1 MQKIL
6 FLGCNDSQVPYLRE
20 LQNRGLKIIGT
31 DFNRNPPGREF
42 CDAFFNLGY
51 DEYEALIEA
60 GESETFT
67 SNDLVFTASAQF
79 AHRGAAIF
87 AKHFGITY
95 PEVKDI
101 ELCLDKTM
109 YYEYFSQNG
118 IPLPETR
125 YVASENELREALKI
139 EQNKRYYLK
148 SDFSK
153 NPNYVYAF
161 AANQAPWSKI
171 FWGRDRYLRSKYIL
185 QKEFLGVS
193 LRINIYGERFNVFDF
208 RENQKTNNY
217 DQTLLDAGVI
227 STLKSLMQHLGMSRW
242 LLKFDV
248 ILNGNDYAVLDIG
261 LDPPYRMVQYCRSN
275 SINFTEHY
283 LNQYLLGQISFPEK
297 LDG

>member
-20 LQNRGLKIIGT
+20 LQVRGLKIIGT

-42 CDAFFNLGY
+42 CDKFYNLSY
-51 DEYEALIEA
+51 DDHVALIEA
-60 GESETFT
+60 GGNEKFT
-67 SNDLVFTASAQF
+67 SNDYVFTASAQF

-109 YYEYFSQNG
+109 YYEYFNQNG

-125 YVASENELREALKI
+125 FVASENELREALANV
-139 EQNKRYYLK
+139 EQKNRYYLK

-153 NPNYVYAF
+153 NPNYVYDF
-161 AANQAPWSKI
+161 AANEVPWSKI

-193 LRINIYGERFNVFDF
+193 LRINIYGERYNIFDF
-208 RENQKTNNY
+208 RENQKTNEYNN
-217 DQTLLDAGVI
+217 TLLNAGVI
-227 STLKSLMQHLGMSRW
+227 STLKSLIQNLGMSRW

-261 LDPPYRMVQYCRSN
+261 LDPPYRMVHYSA
-275 SINFTEHY
+275 SIGINFMEHY
-283 LNQYLLGQISFPEK
+283 LNQYLLGNVTFPVN
-297 LDG
+297 LD